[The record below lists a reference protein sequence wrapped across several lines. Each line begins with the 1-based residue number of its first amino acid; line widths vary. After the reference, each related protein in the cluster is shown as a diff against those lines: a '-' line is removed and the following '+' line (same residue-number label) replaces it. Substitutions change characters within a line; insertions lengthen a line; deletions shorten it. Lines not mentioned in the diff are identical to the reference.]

1 MNNNRSIKGLLEK
14 FVLNECSKEEIKE
27 VVKYFKKVRSTDDF
41 PTVKQILQLL
51 NEQPPSDLGE
61 DRPLLKKERADK
73 IYKNIIS
80 FSGESGKGTFLKKL
94 WKLSSVAAIFIALL
108 VSGYLYQQGF
118 FNTAPEVLVPADEVI
133 TLQLEDGTLQ
143 HISEDG
149 QSQVLDA
156 NGNVVGQQQGKQ
168 LVYNDKADS
177 GELAYNTL
185 TVPYGKRF
193 DVLLSDGSKAHL
205 NAGSSLKYPVKFLEG
220 KNRQVFLIG
229 EAFFEVTTDKQ
240 HPFIVNADKL
250 NVQVL
255 GTVFNVSNYPEDPQT
270 DVVLVEGSVGMY
282 PAGDVFDTDKNTVL
296 QPGKKGS
303 LNKANGLINT
313 KDVIT
318 SIHTSWVN
326 GELVF
331 RNMTFNNILKKL
343 ERHYNINIRNNNI
356 ALGKKEFNASFG
368 NEPIDK
374 VLQSLKT
381 IYGIGYSI
389 KNNMVIIE

>member
-1 MNNNRSIKGLLEK
+1 MNNNKSIKGLLEK
-14 FVLNECSKEEIKE
+14 FVKNECSKEEIKE

-41 PTVKQILQLL
+41 PTVAEILQLL
-51 NEQPPSDLGE
+51 DEQPPSYLGE
-61 DRPLLKKERADK
+61 DKPLLEKERADK
-73 IYKNIIS
+73 IYNNIIS
-80 FSGESGKGTFLKKL
+80 FSGEKGRFIKKL
-94 WKLSSVAAIFIALL
+94 WKLSSVAAIFIVLL
-108 VSGYLYQQGF
+108 TSGYLYQQGF
-118 FNTAPEVLVPADEVI
+118 FNTTPEVLVPVNELI
-133 TLQLEDGTLQ
+133 TLQLEDGKLQ

-149 QSQVLDA
+149 QTQVFDA

-168 LVYNDKADS
+168 LVYNDKTDS

-193 DVLLSDGSKAHL
+193 EVLLSDGSKAHL
-205 NAGSSLKYPVKFLEG
+205 NAGTSLKYPVKFLEG
-220 KNRQVFLIG
+220 KDRQVFLSG
-229 EAFFEVTTDKQ
+229 EAFFDVTTDKQ

-255 GTVFNVSNYPEDPQT
+255 GTVFNVSNYPEDTQT

-282 PAGDVFDTDKNTVL
+282 LEGDVFDTKKNTVL
-296 QPGKKGS
+296 EPGKKGS
-303 LNKANGLINT
+303 LFKTNGHIET

-318 SIHTSWVN
+318 SVHTSWVN

-343 ERHYNINIRNNNI
+343 ERHYNINIQNNNI
-356 ALGKKEFNASFG
+356 ALGEKEFNASFG
-368 NEPIDK
+368 NETIDK
-374 VLQSLKT
+374 VLQSLK
-381 IYGIGYSI
+381 IVYGIEYSI